1 MMSYQPGL
9 KPACRLASA
18 LLATTALGLAAPA
31 YAQDATEDTGEVAE
45 VVVTAQKRAE
55 RLQDV
60 PVAVTAVSG
69 DALQARQINDTN
81 NLVQAVP
88 SLTMQQGNNPTNTSF
103 RIRGIGT
110 SLFGQGVESSVSV
123 VLDGVVTGR
132 GSQSF
137 SDLADI
143 ERVEILRGPQGTL
156 FGKNATAGVINV
168 VTARP
173 SFEFGGKASA
183 TLAEGDE
190 RRVSGTVTGPLMGE
204 TLAGRL
210 SAYYNDVRGHV
221 RQRSPVGGWVNGFE
235 SWGVRGKLE
244 WRPTEDLTILAAADY
259 RENDAN
265 CCVPVSI
272 NANSVAL
279 RRLLSPV
286 TPSPKNR
293 EVSNDGLGFT
303 YAQQA
308 TYSIQAD
315 YDLGWGSITSITALQ
330 KYKQDAN
337 NEVDNIYN
345 PVPVYVGATN
355 ANNYSKFDT
364 NGGMVHLEQFSQELR
379 LASPSGQRLTY
390 VVGAYYSWLEVDRP
404 FVRRRAY
411 CPAGTAAQVGQ
422 PCPVT
427 RWESLGAYSLL
438 QSTHHALFGQAEY
451 EVVDKLKL
459 LTGLRIQRERV
470 SAEGFR
476 YGPLFPGDALFS
488 GQPSANAGTNA
499 ADTAITGK
507 VGLQYEFS
515 RNAQA
520 YGTYTRGYKGLGI
533 GTEVASDFANQKPI
547 LPEHVDAW
555 EVGFKG
561 QTPDRRASVAVA
573 LFLAKYK
580 DLQVQANRSDPATGT
595 IRFEQTN
602 AGTSETKGIEIEGAF
617 NPTDAFSI
625 NAAVTYAK
633 ATIDI
638 DGLNCPLQF
647 QGAATIIPLN
657 GARPIGVCYRP
668 TTLVNNVATVGAP
681 TQDVRGGSLP
691 ATPRWRASLSPTYRF
706 ELGENWGA
714 TASVNIA
721 YQSKLN
727 FALEQ
732 DPLTVQKSYTIVD
745 ANLAFH
751 TVDQKYRLALFVKNL
766 FDKNYYSSIGHNA
779 LLSSVTNATDM
790 QAFISKNS
798 DRYFGASFDVRF

>member
-1 MMSYQPGL
+1 MRYQLGV
-9 KPACRLASA
+9 KPARRRLAAILMITGAS
-18 LLATTALGLAAPA
+18 GLVTPAFAQEAASEA
-31 YAQDATEDTGEVAE
+31 GEITE

-137 SDLADI
+137 ADLADI

-156 FGKNATAGVINV
+156 FGKNATAGVISV

-173 SFEFGGKASA
+173 AFEFGGKASA
-183 TLAEGDE
+183 TVAEDGE
-190 RRVSGTVTGPLMGE
+190 YRVSGTVTGPLGE

-221 RQRSPVGGWVNGFE
+221 RQLSPVGGWVNGYE

-244 WRPTEDLTILAAADY
+244 WRPTGDLTVLAAADY
-259 RENDAN
+259 RENDAD

-272 NANSVAL
+272 SANTPAL
-279 RRLLSPV
+279 LRLLSPV
-286 TPSPKNR
+286 VPSAKNR
-293 EVSNDGLGFT
+293 AVSNNGAGFA

-315 YDLGWGSITSITALQ
+315 YDLGWGTVTAITALQ
-330 KYKQDAN
+330 KYKQNAN

-355 ANNYSKFDT
+355 ANNYSKFDV
-364 NGGMVHLEQFSQELR
+364 NGGLVHLEQFSQEVR
-379 LASPSGQRLTY
+379 LASPGGQRLTY

-438 QSTHHALFGQAEY
+438 QSTHQALFGQAEY

-459 LTGLRIQRERV
+459 LTGLRVQRERV

-520 YGTYTRGYKGLGI
+520 YGSYTRGYKGLGI
-533 GTEVASDFANQKPI
+533 GTEVASDFANQQPI
-547 LPEHVDAW
+547 RPEHVDAW

-561 QTPDRRASVAVA
+561 QTPDRRATVAVA

-580 DLQVQANRSDPATGT
+580 DLQVQANRSDPTTGT

-602 AGTSETKGIEIEGAF
+602 AGTSETKGIEIEGSF
-617 NPTDAFSI
+617 NPTEAFSI

-647 QGAATIIPLN
+647 QAAAPIIALN

-668 TTLVNNVATVGAP
+668 TTLVNNAPVVGAP
-681 TQDVRGGSLP
+681 TQDVRGGDLP
-691 ATPRWRASLSPTYRF
+691 ATPRWRASLSPTYRM
-706 ELGENWGA
+706 EVGENWGVVA
-714 TASVNIA
+714 AVNIA

-732 DPLTVQKSYTIVD
+732 DPLTVQKGYTLVD
-745 ANLAFH
+745 ASVAVH
-751 TVDQKYRLALFVKNL
+751 TLDQKYRLTLFVKNL
-766 FDKNYYSSIGHNA
+766 FDKNFYTSIGHNG
-779 LLSSVTNATDM
+779 LLSSTTNATDL